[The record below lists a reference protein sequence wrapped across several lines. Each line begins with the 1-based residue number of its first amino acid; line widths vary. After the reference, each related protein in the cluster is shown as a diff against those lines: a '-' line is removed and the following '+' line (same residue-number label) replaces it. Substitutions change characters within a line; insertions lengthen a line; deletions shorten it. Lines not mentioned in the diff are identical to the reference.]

1 MYTIINGLN
10 PTSVYLA
17 GHLIEMEAN
26 VRIYVD
32 SSQNLDVDFDFFV
45 LHPWMKNF
53 AIENELTSTDG
64 LISKLIENGILVEG
78 RINHVGKKFLVPNE
92 LPNSRMK
99 DLFRILSESAKK
111 PQASGQNADNQS
123 KLVEDFNK
131 SLSMQREDFEDCD
144 FVIDTTQEI
153 LPSAGYQSVNFSILK
168 NDEKIKVVDELETF
182 PSGRVCLLGDDEKVA
197 RLILKNRDWLLKQ
210 ENHLDVI
217 THHSIPFEKI
227 ENQEIKTQIYSFFD
241 ELEKVIND
249 RFEDH
254 RKKVFEARGKGVK
267 YSGSEPEE
275 ALSFYLGYST
285 LIIDKLYDREGYYL
299 TIERPSFRAKAD
311 LKTIHTDFIIHSTQ
325 DVELKSTEE
334 PGFFRAVDCEMDDL
348 KKIETTTQE
357 IVQEMMRFFSRNG

>member
-1 MYTIINGLN
+1 
-10 PTSVYLA
+10 
-17 GHLIEMEAN
+17 MEAN

-32 SSQNLDVDFDFFV
+32 SSQSLDVDFDFFV

-53 AIENELTSTDG
+53 AIKNEVTSTDG
-64 LISKLIENGILVEG
+64 LISKLIEIGILVEG
-78 RINHVGKKFLVPNE
+78 RINHVSKKFLVPNE
-92 LPNSRMK
+92 LPNNRMK

-111 PQASGQNADNQS
+111 PKATGENADLGNGGNQS
-123 KLVEDFNK
+123 QLVEDFNK

-144 FVIDTTQEI
+144 FVIDTIDQI

-168 NDEKIKVVDELETF
+168 NDENINFVDEIENF
-182 PSGRVCLLGDDEKVA
+182 PSGRVCLLGDDEKIA
-197 RLILKNRDWLLKQ
+197 KLILKNKDWILNQ

-227 ENQEIKTQIYSFFD
+227 ENQELKSQLYSFFD

-254 RKKVFEARGKGVK
+254 RNKVFEAREKGVK
-267 YSGSEPEE
+267 HSGSEPEE

-285 LIIDKLYDREGYYL
+285 LIVDKLYDREGYYL

-311 LKTIHTDFIIHSTQ
+311 LKTIHSDFIIHSAQ
-325 DVELKSTEE
+325 EVESTSTEE
-334 PGFFRAVDCEMDDL
+334 PGFFRVVDCEMDDL
-348 KKIETTTQE
+348 NKIETATQE